1 LDVGIFVVL
10 VFLSYMLLSLE
21 YHDVKIHL
29 IRIPLLTV
37 IKKLMETNIPPLNI
51 EQEHS
56 GLGKSDKKRLC
67 GLMDCKKLSPD
78 ACAHAVQNERLPLRI
93 VVQVLYHEQTRASTA
108 ATIRADSIGIGS
120 YESSRS
126 AATTNTEDEWDG
138 VMAVEDL
145 SLSNKATKLDKC
157 DTASTDAGKNHGG
170 NKGGNGRVK
179 GASPKK
185 ALGKVMSSKGQAG
198 ERSSS
203 DSSDSAI
210 LPRQEHSKR
219 TPARSTKSAAA

>member
-1 LDVGIFVVL
+1 LDIG
-10 VFLSYMLLSLE
+10 
-21 YHDVKIHL
+21 
-29 IRIPLLTV
+29 
-37 IKKLMETNIPPLNI
+37 
-51 EQEHS
+51 QEHP

-93 VVQVLYHEQTRASTA
+93 VVQVLYHEQTRASAA

-126 AATTNTEDEWDG
+126 AGATTNTEDEWDG
-138 VMAVEDL
+138 VMAVEGL

-157 DTASTDAGKNHGG
+157 DTASTDAAKSHSN
-170 NKGGNGRVK
+170 GNGRVK
-179 GASPKK
+179 GASTPKK
-185 ALGKVMSSKGQAG
+185 ALGKVVSRKGQGG

-203 DSSDSAI
+203 YSSDSAI
-210 LPRQEHSKR
+210 LPRQEHPKR
-219 TPARSTKSAAA
+219 SAPARSTKSPAAA

>member
-1 LDVGIFVVL
+1 
-10 VFLSYMLLSLE
+10 M
-21 YHDVKIHL
+21 
-29 IRIPLLTV
+29 
-37 IKKLMETNIPPLNI
+37 
-51 EQEHS
+51 QEHP

-67 GLMDCKKLSPD
+67 ALMDCKKLSPD

-93 VVQVLYHEQTRASTA
+93 VVQVLYHEQTRASAA

-126 AATTNTEDEWDG
+126 GATTNTEDEWDG

-145 SLSNKATKLDKC
+145 SLSKTTKLDKC
-157 DTASTDAGKNHGG
+157 DTAS
-170 NKGGNGRVK
+170 NKGANGRVK
-179 GASPKK
+179 GGTAPKK
-185 ALGKVMSSKGQAG
+185 ALGKMMSSKGQTG

-210 LPRQEHSKR
+210 LPSQEHPKR
-219 TPARSTKSAAA
+219 TPARSTTKSAAA

>member
-1 LDVGIFVVL
+1 
-10 VFLSYMLLSLE
+10 M
-21 YHDVKIHL
+21 
-29 IRIPLLTV
+29 
-37 IKKLMETNIPPLNI
+37 
-51 EQEHS
+51 
-56 GLGKSDKKRLC
+56 GKSDKKRLC

-93 VVQVLYHEQTRASTA
+93 VVQVLYHEQTRASAA

-126 AATTNTEDEWDG
+126 GATTNTEDEWDG

-145 SLSNKATKLDKC
+145 SLSNKTTKLDKC
-157 DTASTDAGKNHGG
+157 DTAGTTGAEKNH
-170 NKGGNGRVK
+170 KGSNGRVK
-179 GASPKK
+179 GASTPKK
-185 ALGKVMSSKGQAG
+185 AVGKMVPSKGQAG

-210 LPRQEHSKR
+210 LPRQEHPKR
-219 TPARSTKSAAA
+219 TPARSTTKSAAA

>member
-1 LDVGIFVVL
+1 
-10 VFLSYMLLSLE
+10 
-21 YHDVKIHL
+21 
-29 IRIPLLTV
+29 
-37 IKKLMETNIPPLNI
+37 METNISPLNI

-138 VMAVEDL
+138 VMAVEHL

-157 DTASTDAGKNHGG
+157 NTVSTDAGKNHGG
-170 NKGGNGRVK
+170 NRGASGRVK
-179 GASPKK
+179 GASTPKK

-198 ERSSS
+198 ERISS

-210 LPRQEHSKR
+210 LQRQEHPKR

>member
-1 LDVGIFVVL
+1 
-10 VFLSYMLLSLE
+10 M
-21 YHDVKIHL
+21 
-29 IRIPLLTV
+29 
-37 IKKLMETNIPPLNI
+37 
-51 EQEHS
+51 QEHP

-67 GLMDCKKLSPD
+67 ALMDCKKLSPD

-93 VVQVLYHEQTRASTA
+93 VVQVLYHEQTRASAA

-126 AATTNTEDEWDG
+126 GATTNTEDEWDG

-145 SLSNKATKLDKC
+145 SLSKTTKLDKC
-157 DTASTDAGKNHGG
+157 DTAVTDAEKNHGG
-170 NKGGNGRVK
+170 NKTANGRVK
-179 GASPKK
+179 GGVTPKK
-185 ALGKVMSSKGQAG
+185 AALGKMMSSKGQAG

-210 LPRQEHSKR
+210 LPSQEHPKR
-219 TPARSTKSAAA
+219 TPARSTTKSAAA

>member
-1 LDVGIFVVL
+1 V
-10 VFLSYMLLSLE
+10 
-21 YHDVKIHL
+21 
-29 IRIPLLTV
+29 
-37 IKKLMETNIPPLNI
+37 
-51 EQEHS
+51 QEHP

-67 GLMDCKKLSPD
+67 ALMDCKKLSPD

-93 VVQVLYHEQTRASTA
+93 VVQVLYHEQTRASAA

-126 AATTNTEDEWDG
+126 GATTNTEDEWDG

-145 SLSNKATKLDKC
+145 SLSKTTKLDKC
-157 DTASTDAGKNHGG
+157 DTAVTDAEKNHGG
-170 NKGGNGRVK
+170 KKAANGRVK
-179 GASPKK
+179 GGAAPKK
-185 ALGKVMSSKGQAG
+185 ALGKMMSSKGQAG

-210 LPRQEHSKR
+210 LPSQEHPKR
-219 TPARSTKSAAA
+219 TPARSTTKSAAA

>member
-1 LDVGIFVVL
+1 V
-10 VFLSYMLLSLE
+10 
-21 YHDVKIHL
+21 
-29 IRIPLLTV
+29 
-37 IKKLMETNIPPLNI
+37 
-51 EQEHS
+51 QEHP

-67 GLMDCKKLSPD
+67 ALMDCKKLSPD

-93 VVQVLYHEQTRASTA
+93 VVQVLYHEQTRASAA

-126 AATTNTEDEWDG
+126 GATTNTEDEWDG

-145 SLSNKATKLDKC
+145 RLSKTTKLDKC
-157 DTASTDAGKNHGG
+157 DTAGTDAEKNHGG
-170 NKGGNGRVK
+170 KKAANGRVK
-179 GASPKK
+179 GGATPKK
-185 ALGKVMSSKGQAG
+185 ALGKMMSSKGQAG

-210 LPRQEHSKR
+210 LPSQEHPKR
-219 TPARSTKSAAA
+219 TPARSTTKSAAA